1 MPHELAYTSSG
12 EAMMMFV
19 GKKPWHGLGVELDYL
34 VDGQT
39 AVRLAGCDY
48 TVETQPMY
56 RWDGADYL
64 AYPNRFAIVRSD
76 TNQEFDIVSHQYEIL
91 QNTDAAEFFNE
102 VWGQGEPVIET
113 CGALKDGRTFWM
125 LARQPETYEPVK
137 NDPIAKYILLSS
149 SHDRTQS
156 LEMATTNIRTVCSN
170 THRFALANA
179 EYRIKIRHTSSI
191 HERAV
196 QAREALNLS
205 NSYNALMMEGVDRL
219 VRTPMRASEMGGFAS
234 AYLNL
239 NPKVANKDRHLYSQ
253 EAMECLTSLFEVGRG
268 QDIPGVRGTAY
279 AALNAATE
287 YLDYHKRVS
296 LPDMGA
302 EPELQQTL
310 KAQGTRLHRS
320 WFGRGQGE
328 RNHAWNLLQ
337 RFSQVGISAFDNQ
350 YTPRVR
356 HMGFDDAITIVDQR
370 SAVA

>member
-1 MPHELAYTSSG
+1 
-12 EAMMMFV
+12 
-19 GKKPWHGLGVELDYL
+19 
-34 VDGQT
+34 
-39 AVRLAGCDY
+39 
-48 TVETQPMY
+48 
-56 RWDGADYL
+56 
-64 AYPNRFAIVRSD
+64 
-76 TNQEFDIVSHQYEIL
+76 
-91 QNTDAAEFFNE
+91 
-102 VWGQGEPVIET
+102 
-113 CGALKDGRTFWM
+113 
-125 LARQPETYEPVK
+125 
-137 NDPIAKYILLSS
+137 
-149 SHDRTQS
+149 
-156 LEMATTNIRTVCSN
+156 
-170 THRFALANA
+170 
-179 EYRIKIRHTSSI
+179 
-191 HERAV
+191 
-196 QAREALNLS
+196 
-205 NSYNALMMEGVDRL
+205 MMEGVDRL

-310 KAQGTRLHRS
+310 KAQDTRLHRS